1 MVEWA
6 KAYLEVMECLP
17 IEEREI
23 VKCHRDYISTVI
35 YSIKGK
41 PFADWVESWIA
52 QRNLEL
58 EEKND
63 MTVHL
68 DPEIA
73 NILKKSTSISISKGI
88 SNSLF
93 KVSKFT
99 KLLSL

>member
-6 KAYLEVMECLP
+6 REYSEVMECLP
-17 IEEREI
+17 IEPREI

-41 PFADWVESWIA
+41 PFADWVEAWIA
-52 QRNLEL
+52 QRNQEL

-88 SNSLF
+88 SNCLF
-93 KVSKFT
+93 KVSKHTQF
-99 KLLSL
+99 LS